1 MKPDWDRLS
10 SEYSD
15 SKVVVVADVDC
26 TVHQGL
32 CSEHGVRGYPT
43 IKYFLGGDAE
53 DYKGGRSY
61 DDLKKFVEGNL
72 MDPACD
78 SNNKE
83 SCSPEQLPLLE
94 EAMAMSAED
103 RKAKI
108 DSMTAEIKAAEKAHE
123 DLLQSLQAQ
132 YKKSMEDTE
141 AKVAETKKEMK
152 WLKAVKDAP
161 AGDKKDEL

>member
-1 MKPDWDRLS
+1 MG
-10 SEYSD
+10 
-15 SKVVVVADVDC
+15 ADVDC

-43 IKYFLGGDAE
+43 IKYFMGGEPE
-53 DYKGGRSY
+53 DYKGGRSF
-61 DDLKKFVEGNL
+61 DDLKKFVEANL
-72 MDPACD
+72 MEPACD

-83 SCSPEQLPLLE
+83 SCSPEQLKSLE

-103 RKAKI
+103 RKSKI
-108 DSMTAEIKAAEKAHE
+108 ESMTAEIKAAEKAHE

-141 AKVAETKKEMK
+141 TKVADTKKEMK

-161 AGDKKDEL
+161 GKSKDEL